1 MIKLGIVMDP
11 IANINIKKDSSFA
24 MLLEAQRRG
33 YELHYMEMADLYL
46 INGEA
51 RARTRTLSVEQ
62 NYDKWYEFTGEIG
75 RASCRERVSVRSIA
89 RDLRAV
95 VRRRLMRSMLD
106 PS

>member
-1 MIKLGIVMDP
+1 
-11 IANINIKKDSSFA
+11 

-62 NYDKWYEFTGEIG
+62 NYDKWYEFGSEQEIKL
-75 RASCRERVSVRSIA
+75 A
-89 RDLRAV
+89 DLDVILMRKI
-95 VRRRLMRSMLD
+95 RRLIPSLFMRPIFWNALKRKGR
-106 PS
+106 